1 MARPLRFEPF
11 DLVPEPAEPAGP
23 SEDWQAGYAQG
34 LADAAE
40 AAAQARSAQVEA
52 ALSALG
58 DIAFA
63 WAEARSAVLA
73 SLVPFFRMLT
83 EKLIPELAAGAF
95 PLHLVETLARTV
107 ADDVAGVPEIGL
119 SPAEADAVMPLLAA
133 AGFGGVRI
141 VADPTLQSG
150 EARLR
155 QSSLTTVLDTAALVS
170 ALQEVVAAFLAAA
183 DPAASPETSEFPVPE
198 GQLAHG

>member
-11 DLVPEPAEPAGP
+11 DLVPAPAPPAGP
-23 SEDWQAGYAQG
+23 SEEWLAGHAQG
-34 LADAAE
+34 LADAAA
-40 AAAQARSAQVEA
+40 AAAQARSAREEA

-58 DIAFA
+58 DVSFA
-63 WAEARSAVLA
+63 WAEARATVLA

-83 EKLIPELAAGAF
+83 ERLIPELAAGAF
-95 PLHLVETLARTV
+95 PLHLIETLARTV
-107 ADDVAGVPEIGL
+107 ADDVASVPEIGL
-119 SPAEADAVMPLLAA
+119 APADAQAVMPLLAA
-133 AGFGGVRI
+133 AGFGAVRI
-141 VADPTLQSG
+141 VPDSTLQPG

-155 QSSLTTVLDTAALVS
+155 QSSLTTALDTSALVG

-183 DPAASPETSEFPVPE
+183 DPTASPDNSEISVPE